1 MHELK
6 KTKTERG
13 KNDHIFLQ
21 SIYVIIFIYLSK
33 IMYEC
38 GYVYKEIRVLNLSFK
53 EKWKNAVNSRDF
65 VAKHL
70 VVPLRFSKTIGL
82 TT

>member
-1 MHELK
+1 
-6 KTKTERG
+6 
-13 KNDHIFLQ
+13 
-21 SIYVIIFIYLSK
+21 
-33 IMYEC
+33 MYEC

-70 VVPLRFSKTIGL
+70 S
-82 TT
+82 